1 MSIARQGD
9 TINNVRINSSKGRT
23 TGASKSITKVAG
35 KSLKKGTY
43 YKLIVVA
50 LDANNNVV
58 STSKV
63 AHVATAGGKVKNPSK
78 VTVKSSIVKKAKK
91 LKKGKS
97 LRLKAKQVG
106 KNVKK
111 RRAVSYEST
120 DTKIA
125 TVSKKGV
132 IKAKAKGTCYVYA
145 YAQNGKC
152 KKIKVRVK

>member
-23 TGASKSITKVAG
+23 TGASKSITKVA
-35 KSLKKGTY
+35 
-43 YKLIVVA
+43 
-50 LDANNNVV
+50 
-58 STSKV
+58 
-63 AHVATAGGKVKNPSK
+63 
-78 VTVKSSIVKKAKK
+78 
-91 LKKGKS
+91 GKS

>member
-35 KSLKKGTY
+35 KSLKKG
-43 YKLIVVA
+43 
-50 LDANNNVV
+50 
-58 STSKV
+58 
-63 AHVATAGGKVKNPSK
+63 
-78 VTVKSSIVKKAKK
+78 
-91 LKKGKS
+91 KS

-106 KNVKK
+106 KSVKK
-111 RRAVSYEST
+111 HRALSYEST
-120 DTKIA
+120 NTKIA
-125 TVSKKGV
+125 TVSMKGV